1 MGDEGIEEN
10 RKAQNEKPIRTLVA
24 LFLISF
30 PEFLPVF
37 PFSLKS
43 PEYPYSKTCY
53 VGEPRRSS
61 LCSFQ
66 QGDKK
71 IILSVTC
78 NHLIC
83 ARHFMCI
90 NLFNFHKNSILIISS
105 L

>member
-43 PEYPYSKTCY
+43 PVTFVLFPL
-53 VGEPRRSS
+53 
-61 LCSFQ
+61 LCG
-66 QGDKK
+66 QG
-71 IILSVTC
+71 L
-78 NHLIC
+78 
-83 ARHFMCI
+83 
-90 NLFNFHKNSILIISS
+90 
-105 L
+105 